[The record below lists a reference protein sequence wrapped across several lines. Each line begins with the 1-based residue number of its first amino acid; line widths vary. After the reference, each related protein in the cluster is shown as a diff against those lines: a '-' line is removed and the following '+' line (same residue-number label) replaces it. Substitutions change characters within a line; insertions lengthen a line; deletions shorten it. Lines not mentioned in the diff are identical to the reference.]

1 MELHNR
7 VADLEHAARVAG
19 QQAFG
24 EGKAINDCP
33 HRPHTREAELWKRGF
48 ANARYGAQLAQTRT

>member
-1 MELHNR
+1 MELHR
-7 VADLEHAARVAG
+7 LVAERENDARVAG
-19 QQAFG
+19 QRAFD
-24 EGKAINDCP
+24 EGKRIEDCP